1 VQGSSVMQQ
10 KPESFTDEDV
20 KIRNSNMPPSCIHH
34 VFFTNH
40 ELSFFFAGNTNHEL
54 NSLDLGKNWCA
65 TEIK

>member
-1 VQGSSVMQQ
+1 MQQ

-40 ELSFFFAGNTNHEL
+40 ELSFFLRETLIMSSTVLIWERTGVL
-54 NSLDLGKNWCA
+54 PK
-65 TEIK
+65 